1 VDCRATL
8 GASNSAFAT
17 VQITTDLL
25 TAVHQE
31 ARLIKLSYQSLIP
44 MQLDQA
50 LSVIA
55 MSFFVSILT
64 EFISWLLVYRSSNY
78 RRIKDDL
85 DRQAKK
91 FEQYKQQTGPKKDGS
106 EKKEKKLEEGVKS
119 SIRDYQAIKMKANMV
134 TGLVNLLVLNRL
146 LAAFEGTPGMQ
157 GLASNAGP
165 ASLCQPGVLCL
176 QDDGLHMHVMLAYSI
191 PQGCKDASA

>member
-1 VDCRATL
+1 MWGIGHNITPHTLRSRQCGGIVQDRRVVIRMTCCGGLQGDTRAP
-8 GASNSAFAT
+8 NSAFAT

-25 TAVHQE
+25 SAVHQK
-31 ARLIKLSYQSLIP
+31 ARLLKLSYRNLIT

-64 EFISWLLVYRSSNY
+64 EFISWLLVYRTSNY
-78 RRIKDDL
+78 RRLKDDL

-119 SIRDYQAIKMKANMV
+119 SIRDYQAIRMKANMV

-157 GLASNAGP
+157 RLASDAGP
-165 ASLCQPGVLCL
+165 A
-176 QDDGLHMHVMLAYSI
+176 
-191 PQGCKDASA
+191 